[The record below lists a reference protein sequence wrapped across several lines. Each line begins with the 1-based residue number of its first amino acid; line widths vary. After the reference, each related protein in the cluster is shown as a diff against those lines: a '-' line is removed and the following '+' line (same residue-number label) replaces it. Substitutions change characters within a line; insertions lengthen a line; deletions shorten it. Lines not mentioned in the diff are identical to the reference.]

1 MNFYLKLEQHKR
13 GNGIPMCNRAA
24 HKYYLGGSVV
34 VLYFIKARYNLLS
47 KKKHARYNLYKAFR
61 IPTQLRKLKK
71 RGINDKY

>member
-1 MNFYLKLEQHKR
+1 MEFQCANQVRAFR
-13 GNGIPMCNRAA
+13 FRAA
-24 HKYYLGGSVV
+24 HKYYLRGSMV

-71 RGINDKY
+71 RGINDKD